1 MHDYVKVYS
10 YTDLMQK
17 LLYNESS
24 VSVGWKST
32 NIEDTG
38 VVNIFTISVFFL
50 TSSVCTVVF
59 SVF

>member
-38 VVNIFTISVFFL
+38 VVNIFTISVFF
-50 TSSVCTVVF
+50 F
-59 SVF
+59 KPAQFAQ